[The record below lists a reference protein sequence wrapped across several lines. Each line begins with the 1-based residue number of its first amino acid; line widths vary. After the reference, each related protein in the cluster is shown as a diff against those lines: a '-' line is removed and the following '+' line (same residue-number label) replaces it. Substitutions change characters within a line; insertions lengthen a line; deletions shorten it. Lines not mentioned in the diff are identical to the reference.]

1 MTKQEND
8 DNRHRPNVPPLRFRG
23 FTAPWQRKRLGE
35 IGQFKSN
42 GVDKTINQE
51 DQQINLLNYMDVYT
65 QRIVTAENCSTL
77 MQVTA
82 KQRQLRE
89 NNILAG
95 DVFFT
100 PSSETPEDIGRVT
113 VIEEDLPNTCY
124 SYHLMRY
131 RPSKGVFF
139 KLFPKYAFSGMEM
152 RRQLVFEAQG
162 VQRFVLSKESFEN
175 LTATFPSLAEQEKIG
190 TFFRA
195 LDELIAAREY
205 ELEKLRQ
212 MKAALLDAMFPSDA
226 SHEEQPLA
234 NSTALSSQL
243 DKYDLQ
249 PSEPSTPHTPRLRF
263 RGFTDPWQRMRL
275 EDIGSSYAGLTGKS
289 KKDFGHGEAQYV
301 TYLNV
306 YSNPIASR
314 LGVDSIE
321 VDNKQNEV
329 HKGDIL
335 FTISSETPD
344 EVGLSSVWLHEGNTT
359 YLNSFCFGF
368 RPSIELDSYFVASLL
383 RSPMI
388 REEFKLLAQGISRF
402 NISKKKAMEI
412 SPLFPSLAEQKQIG
426 AFFRSQDERIAT
438 AIEQIDKLKKIKQA
452 CLKQMF
458 V

>member
-1 MTKQEND
+1 MTKQENN
-8 DNRHRPNVPPLRFRG
+8 DNRHRPNIPPLRFRG
-23 FTAPWQRKRLGE
+23 FTDPWQRKQLGE

-65 QRIVTAENCSTL
+65 QRIVTAENCGAL

-131 RPSKGVFF
+131 RPSEGVFF

-162 VQRFVLSKESFEN
+162 VQRFVLSKENFEN

-190 TFFRA
+190 SFFRA
-195 LDELIAAREY
+195 LDELIAAREA

-226 SHEEQPLA
+226 PVERVA
-234 NSTALSSQL
+234 RATAHTLYDSLL
-243 DKYDLQ
+243 DHTLQ
-249 PSEPSTPHTPRLRF
+249 AWDIVPTETSTPHTPRLRF
-263 RGFTDPWQRMRL
+263 RGFTDPWQRTQLGNVFHLKTDRVDL
-275 EDIGSSYAGLTGKS
+275 HDLSTVRYISTEDMLQDFQGVTSS
-289 KKDFGHGEAQYV
+289 
-301 TYLNV
+301 
-306 YSNPIASR
+306 SNPPMSYSVVR
-314 LGVDSIE
+314 FS
-321 VDNKQNEV
+321 
-329 HKGDIL
+329 KGDIL
-335 FTISSETPD
+335 MANIRPY
-344 EVGLSSVWLHEGNTT
+344 LKKVWLADSEGGCSTDVIVFSPKDSHNSRFLYHELANDR
-359 YLNSFCFGF
+359 F
-368 RPSIELDSYFVASLL
+368 IEYVMDG
-383 RSPMI
+383 
-388 REEFKLLAQGISRF
+388 AQGIKMPRG
-402 NISKKKAMEI
+402 NKETMKDYT
-412 SPLFPSLAEQKQIG
+412 LYVPSLAEQKQIG
-426 AFFRSQDERIAT
+426 AFFRSQDEGIAT
-438 AIEQIDKLKKIKQA
+438 ATEQIDKLKRIKQA